1 MAVKELKREE
11 KVLFCQSLFL
21 NSSQYRSQ
29 LSAKSREWGSDKNY
43 KLLTDIAVRMNFG
56 VPKDVRIKTIKP
68 EALRIRSKDTCI

>member
-1 MAVKELKREE
+1 MVVKELKMEE
-11 KVLFCQSLFL
+11 KVLFCQSLSL
-21 NSSQYRSQ
+21 NSSQCRSQ